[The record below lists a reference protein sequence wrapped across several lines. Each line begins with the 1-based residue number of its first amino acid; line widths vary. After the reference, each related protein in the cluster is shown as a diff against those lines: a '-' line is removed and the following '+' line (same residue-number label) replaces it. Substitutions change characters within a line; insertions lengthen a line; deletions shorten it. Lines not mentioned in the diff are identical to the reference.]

1 MIDFNDAPLQD
12 TSEPRV
18 QRFAVIDL
26 NNARR
31 QNEIDSIRLGGGV
44 DKEDIRA
51 RLHVDPKAFVGWLYS
66 GRAYCTAKE
75 ARIGDVRGTPGAS
88 LSIALAGHDAGL
100 WHDHATGEGGDL
112 ISLFMAY
119 RDYRDASSFNLA
131 LHEIARDFFRDQV
144 APLPQWQQQHNYRS
158 AQHVIEE
165 RKAKLGSKPRA
176 DMVELGAP
184 VATWKYLDTEG
195 NVIASVSRYEPG
207 GTPESKTFRPFTFKT
222 IDGVRKWVM
231 GAPILRPLYRLPQIA
246 LTNQVVLVEGEKC
259 ADALCSIGVEATT
272 AMQGAEAPIDKTDW
286 SPLNGKAV
294 TIWPDNDAPGMT
306 YAQKVAERLTSAHG
320 CKVRM
325 VAIPLGKL
333 TKWDAAD
340 CIAEGSDAHELVNRA
355 RDMPLA
361 PRPRFVL
368 LTLADMLLMRPPP
381 WLVQGFLTERGLSVL
396 WGRSGSLKSFLA
408 LDLAATIATGQEWF
422 GRTTRPGLV
431 IYVAAEGGVGFTKRV
446 VGWFASQRGQGMPA
460 DNLRVLAQPIALTG
474 TRDELDQLIAA
485 IMTISQ
491 RASFVVIDTLART
504 FGTGD
509 ENRQPDMNAFVNATD
524 TLREALG
531 AHVMVVHHS
540 GVHDEKRER
549 GSNVLRAAADTV
561 VKVELHDERML
572 VINKSPE
579 GKQKDAEEFETIKL
593 RSQKLYFQQGGEE
606 QSTLILMPDDDPLSG
621 LVERKEP
628 IKATAASAD
637 ITANQKLVLAALKVA
652 GAAGLRR
659 ADLMTVTGAS
669 RATITRSLPALYTA
683 GLIEP
688 AEGAGRWRI
697 SSSQSV

>member
-1 MIDFNDAPLQD
+1 
-12 TSEPRV
+12 
-18 QRFAVIDL
+18 
-26 NNARR
+26 
-31 QNEIDSIRLGGGV
+31 
-44 DKEDIRA
+44 
-51 RLHVDPKAFVGWLYS
+51 
-66 GRAYCTAKE
+66 
-75 ARIGDVRGTPGAS
+75 
-88 LSIALAGHDAGL
+88 
-100 WHDHATGEGGDL
+100 
-112 ISLFMAY
+112 
-119 RDYRDASSFNLA
+119 
-131 LHEIARDFFRDQV
+131 
-144 APLPQWQQQHNYRS
+144 
-158 AQHVIEE
+158 
-165 RKAKLGSKPRA
+165 
-176 DMVELGAP
+176 MVELGAP

-286 SPLNGKAV
+286 SPLNGKTV
-294 TIWPDNDAPGMT
+294 TIWPDNDAVGAT

-333 TKWDAAD
+333 PKWDAAD
-340 CIAEGSDAHELVNRA
+340 CIAEGFDAHGLVHGA

-368 LTLADMLLMRPPP
+368 LTLDDMRIMRPPP
-381 WLVQGFLTERGLSVL
+381 WLVQGFLTERGLSVA
-396 WGRSGSLKSFLA
+396 WGRSGALKSFFA
-408 LDLAATIATGQEWF
+408 LDLAASIATGQEWF
-422 GRTTRPGLV
+422 GRATRPGLV
-431 IYVAAEGGVGFTKRV
+431 VYVAAEGGVGFTKRV
-446 VGWFASQRGQGMPA
+446 VGWFASARGQAMSA
-460 DNLRVLAQPIALTG
+460 DNFRVLAQPIALTG

-485 IMTISQ
+485 ITAISAK
-491 RASFVVIDTLART
+491 ASFIVIDTLART

-561 VKVELHDERML
+561 VKIELHDERML

-593 RSQKLYFQQGGEE
+593 RPQQLYFQQGGEE
-606 QSTLILMPDDDPLSG
+606 QSTLILMPDDDPLGG

-628 IKATAASAD
+628 EKTSAASAD
-637 ITANQKLVLAALKVA
+637 TTANQKAILAALEVA
-652 GAAGLRR
+652 GATGLRR

-669 RATITRSLPALYTA
+669 RATIGRSLPALYAA

-688 AEGAGRWRI
+688 ADGAGRWRI
-697 SSSQSV
+697 SSCQSV